1 MSTFKKDSM
10 LFQHKKQRL
19 QFNCAIY
26 VFLLLLLAANA
37 GCKKYLEIPL
47 PVNRIAGEAAFTND
61 ISAAAVLNNVFN
73 NLIASGN
80 VVDGSSSAA
89 YLYGL
94 YGDELI
100 NNATSGTNNPAFYS
114 NNIQSTNTAGLWTNL
129 YKQLHPVNLAIE
141 GIANNDALVYKN
153 QWLGEAYFLRAF
165 IHFYLANM
173 YGNVPIVTSSVYTT
187 NNTLKRSPQ
196 ADVYAQIIRDLK
208 TAQSLL
214 SADYRN
220 ANGAITADRARPNKA
235 AATALLART
244 YLYTGDWANA
254 EAQVNT
260 IIGDVTYQL
269 VPLNQ
274 VFLVASK
281 EAIWGMA
288 PGATA
293 YTVKEAT
300 NYLITAGTTP
310 VQTQGASIAV
320 SLSPI
325 QVNAFEA
332 GDARKTTWVG
342 VSNVTA
348 SGSTPAAT
356 YYFANKYKTKP
367 ITPALTAPVEYNM
380 VLRLGEQY
388 LVRAE
393 ARAQLGKLVGVNSAQ
408 SDLDT
413 LRKRAGLAGVTATS
427 KTDML
432 TAVMHERQ
440 VELFVEGGHRF
451 FDLRRTGTLD
461 AVMNIVAPQKAASW
475 ATFKQWWPIRSEDIV
490 ANPNLEQTPGY
501 Q

>member
-1 MSTFKKDSM
+1 M
-10 LFQHKKQRL
+10 LLQYKKQSL
-19 QFNCAIY
+19 PFNYILC
-26 VFLLLLLAANA
+26 VFVLLMAGGNI
-37 GCKKYLEIPL
+37 GCKKYLEVPL
-47 PVNRIAGEAAFTND
+47 PVNRIAGEAAYTND
-61 ISAAAVLNNVFN
+61 ISAAAVLNSIFSNI
-73 NLIASGN
+73 IATGN

-89 YLYGL
+89 YLCGL

-100 NNATSGTNNPAFYS
+100 NNATSGTTNPAFYS
-114 NNIQSTNTAGLWTNL
+114 NSVQSTNTAALWTSL

-153 QWLGEAYFLRAF
+153 QWLGEAYFLRGF
-165 IHFYLANM
+165 IHFYLTNL
-173 YGNVPIVTSSVYTT
+173 YGNIPIITTSAYTV

-196 ADVYAQIIRDLK
+196 ADVYAQIISDLK

-220 ANGAITADRARPNKA
+220 ANGATTTDRARPNKT

-254 EAQVNT
+254 EAQVNLV
-260 IIGDVTYQL
+260 IGDVNYQL
-269 VPLNQ
+269 VPLSQ
-274 VFLVASK
+274 VFLAASK

-300 NYLITAGTTP
+300 NYLITPGTTP
-310 VQTQGASIAV
+310 VQTQGASVAV
-320 SLSPI
+320 SLSTI

-342 VSNVTA
+342 VSNVPA
-348 SGSTPAAT
+348 SGTIPAIA
-356 YYFANKYKTKP
+356 YYFVNKYKTKP
-367 ITPALTAPVEYNM
+367 TTPALTAPVEYNM

-388 LVRAE
+388 LIRAE

-413 LRKRAGLAGVTATS
+413 LRKRAGLPGVTATS
-427 KTDML
+427 KTDLL

-461 AVMNIVAPQKAASW
+461 AVMNIVAPQKGASW
-475 ATFKQWWPIRSEDIV
+475 ATFKQWWPIRAEDII